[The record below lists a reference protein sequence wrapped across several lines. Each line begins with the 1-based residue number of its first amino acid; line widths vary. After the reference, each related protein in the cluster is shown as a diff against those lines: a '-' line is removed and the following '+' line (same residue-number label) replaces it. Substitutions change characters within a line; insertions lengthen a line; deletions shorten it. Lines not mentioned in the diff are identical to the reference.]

1 MIKKKVLIYSIA
13 YYPLVG
19 GAEVAVK
26 EITDRIPEIEWHMV
40 TRRFEPAH
48 PSYEI
53 IGNVHVHR
61 VSTPKILFPFVGF
74 WKGRTLHK
82 KHSFDIV
89 WAVMTYAGFAALFL
103 KLYFKKIKF
112 FLNLQEGTP
121 FADIKRKAF
130 IAYPLFILMFKK
142 ADKIQALSQFLARM
156 AYDIGATKE
165 VSVIP
170 NGVDLSLFSTEPPQD
185 QVLLLLNKLGKK
197 EGDVYVVTTSRLTKK
212 NGVDDVIRAL
222 EFLPQRIKFLIA
234 GVGEDE
240 PMLRILAE
248 SCGVRDRVWF
258 LGLVNQKDLPALL
271 RISDIFIRAS
281 RSEGF
286 GISFIEAM
294 AAGLPVIATP
304 VGGIPDF
311 IDDRE
316 TGLFACADNPKSV
329 AEAII
334 ELVDHEDLRDSIAL
348 GGQKRVTER
357 YSWDTIVPAMK
368 RKVFEPLLDGRIDS

>member
-1 MIKKKVLIYSIA
+1 MVKKKVLIYSIA

-26 EITDRIPEIEWHMV
+26 EITDRIPEIEWYMV
-40 TRRFEPAH
+40 TRRFDPTH
-48 PSYEI
+48 STYEK
-53 IGNVHVHR
+53 IGNVHVYR
-61 VSTPKILFPFVGF
+61 VSGPKILFPFLGF
-74 WKGRTLHK
+74 WKGRMLHK
-82 KHSFDIV
+82 EKSFDIV

-103 KLYFKKIKF
+103 KLNFKKIKF

-130 IAYPLFILMFKK
+130 IAYPLFKLMFKK
-142 ADKIQALSQFLARM
+142 ADKIQALSEFLAGM
-156 AYDIGATKE
+156 AYQIGATKE

-170 NGVDLSLFSTEPPQD
+170 NGVDLSLFATEPSREH
-185 QVLLLLNKLGKK
+185 VMLLLEKLGKK

-212 NGVDDVIRAL
+212 NGIDDVIWAL
-222 EFLPQRIKFLIA
+222 QLLPKNIKFLIA

-240 PMLRILAE
+240 HMLRTLAE

-258 LGLVNQKDLPALL
+258 LGLVAQKDLPALL

-329 AEAII
+329 AEAIT
-334 ELVDHEDLRDSIAL
+334 ELVEHEDLREAISIA
-348 GGQKRVTER
+348 GQKRVFER

-368 RKVFEPLLDGRIDS
+368 RKVFEPLLNDRIDS